1 VFITVEG
8 GGNAVGTDQ
17 GQAPRGPGTT
27 CDPEGFERYRGPL
40 RAYAYARVGD
50 WETAEDLAQ
59 ETVIRALQSP
69 NVPHDPRE
77 IPHYLRRILK
87 NLCINFA
94 RDSHPTLPLQL
105 IGESGDATGQSGS
118 ALSQL
123 IAQAAEEEFL
133 EQDAYQGILEA
144 IEALP
149 EHLREVLVLRCVEG
163 LSYAEIGRLLGLKT
177 KAVDYRLYTARQLLA
192 EELEM
197 GIEEP
202 TRGPLS
208 CRQCRRLL
216 SPFIDGELEFPQVRR
231 VHQHLHECE
240 RCTEELERVCEHMRQ
255 VDLALASPTHADQIA
270 LHSSPRV
277 WEKAWQLMAERIDEI
292 GQDDG
297 QTWRAIYAFGV
308 PGLAAE
314 QLDLLLALTQAC
326 AEANPDSAR
335 AFCALAR
342 VHIRR
347 HDYQA
352 AQGAWE
358 RAIEL
363 ARQLADPAR
372 AQRWQARGFFGLR
385 WVWDHLARA
394 AQHAGDQKAYRA
406 AAQRAVEYGRQAIDL
421 DMEHEPWTQA
431 GIVEWLARLGREQE
445 TLEEIQRYLW
455 TVEAAGRRPLYDH
468 IARALRELGRL
479 EEALQYCQRAVAAT
493 PLDAGVLTYLCY
505 GYDRVGKPQEGA
517 FWRARAEALRKTS
530 GPAEP
535 PWPEPA

>member
-59 ETVIRALQSP
+59 ETMIRALQSP
-69 NVPHDPRE
+69 QAPHDPRE

-94 RDSHPTLPLQL
+94 RDSHPTLSLQL
-105 IGESGDATGQSGS
+105 ISESDDGAGQSGG

-133 EQDAYQGILEA
+133 DQDARQRILEA
-144 IEALP
+144 IAALP
-149 EHLREVLVLRCVEG
+149 QHLREVLVLRCVEG
-163 LSYAEIGRLLGLKT
+163 LSYAEIAHLLGLKT
-177 KAVDYRLYTARQLLA
+177 KTVDYRLYTARQLLA

-197 GIEEP
+197 GIEES
-202 TRGPLS
+202 TSGPLS

-240 RCTEELERVCEHMRQ
+240 RCTEELERVCEQMRQ
-255 VDLALASPTHADQIA
+255 VDLAVASPTNADRIA

-277 WEKAWQLMAERIDEI
+277 WHKAWQLMAERIDDI
-292 GQDDG
+292 ARDDR
-297 QTWRAIYAFGV
+297 QTVEVIVAFSV
-308 PGLAAE
+308 VGLDAE
-314 QLDLLLALTQAC
+314 QSDLLLGLAQAC
-326 AEANPDSAR
+326 VEANPDSPR
-335 AFCALAR
+335 AFCALGR

-347 HDYQA
+347 NDYQA
-352 AQGAWE
+352 AQAVYE

-363 ARQLADPAR
+363 ARRSADPTRAR
-372 AQRWQARGFFGLR
+372 RWRAAGFAGLR

-394 AQHAGDQKAYRA
+394 AQHAGDREAYRA
-406 AAQRAVEYGRQAIDL
+406 AAERVVEYGRQAIDL
-421 DMEHEPWTQA
+421 DIDNETYAQV

-445 TLEEIQRYLW
+445 TLREIQRYLR
-455 TVEAAGRRPLYDH
+455 TMEAAGKRPVYDA

-479 EEALQYCQRAVAAT
+479 EEALQYYQRAVAAT
-493 PLDAGVLTYLCY
+493 PLDAGVLTYL
-505 GYDRVGKPQEGA
+505 GYAYIQVGKPQEAA

-530 GPAEP
+530 GPPEP
-535 PWPEPA
+535 PWPAPA